1 MEISKSTGAADFA
14 TAAERAAV
22 DEILSPPPSPWLG
35 GQRSPRALHVA
46 RRDGDSVPPRS
57 LLLPALRA
65 LEARVGRVSQGA
77 VSYLAVR
84 MDLPPAEIYGVA
96 AFYALLHVGE
106 DAPPVK
112 VHVCDDV
119 ACQLSGVGGLIT
131 ALRERYGDEGEASSD
146 GVAWHRSPCLG
157 QCDRGPAVLVQRA
170 GAHAADIEV
179 VAATRDDVER
189 AIAAANPSPTPPAV
203 VPQAGAPSL
212 VVLRHLGRV
221 DPTDLDSYR
230 RAGGYES
237 LRRALQLGPAGVV
250 DWVADAGLQGRGGA
264 AFPTGVKWRAVAG
277 QADRTHYV
285 VANADESEPGTFK
298 DRVLMEEDPFAVVEA
313 LTVAGYAVGAEQG
326 YIYVRAEYPL
336 AAARLRH
343 AIAAARQRGFLGDDV
358 MGRGLRFD
366 LDVRQGAG
374 AYICGE
380 ETALFNSLEG
390 RRGEPRNKP
399 PFPTTHGLFGK
410 PTAVNNIETL
420 MNVLAILEFGPEK
433 FRAVGAKD
441 AAGTRLFCLSGAVA
455 RPGLYE
461 APFGTRL
468 GALID
473 MAGGLLPGRTLQAVL
488 LGGAAGSFVGPAAL
502 DTPLAP
508 ADLKAIGATLG
519 SGVVV
524 VFDDTANLRDTVLR
538 IARFFRDESCG
549 QCVPCRV
556 GTVRQEELVARLAA
570 GRPHGAVAEEVL
582 LFRDI
587 AQVMRD
593 ASICGLGQTA
603 ANAVDS
609 AIRLGLLGGEG
620 RMA

>member
-1 MEISKSTGAADFA
+1 METSRSPSGDVG
-14 TAAERAAV
+14 TAEERAAV
-22 DEILSPPPSPWLG
+22 DEILSPPPSPWVG
-35 GQRSPRALHVA
+35 GERSPRALHVA
-46 RRDGDSVPPRS
+46 RRDGKTVPPRS

-65 LEARVGRVSQGA
+65 LESRVGRVSPGA

-96 AFYALLHVGE
+96 AFYALLDVGE
-106 DAPPVK
+106 AAPSVK

-119 ACQLSGVGGLIT
+119 ACQLSGAGGLIA

-146 GVAWHRSPCLG
+146 AVAWHRSPCLG

-179 VAATRDDVER
+179 VAATRADVVR
-189 AIAAANPSPTPPAV
+189 AIAAAEPSPTPRAV
-203 VPQAGAPSL
+203 IPQAGDPSL
-212 VVLRHLGRV
+212 VVLRHVGRV

-230 RAGGYES
+230 TVGGYES

-250 DWVADAGLQGRGGA
+250 DWVADAGLEGRGGA
-264 AFPTGVKWRAVAG
+264 AFPTGVKWRAVAN

-298 DRVLMEEDPFAVVEA
+298 DRVIMEEDPFAVVEA

-326 YIYVRAEYPL
+326 YIYIRAEYPL

-343 AIAAARQRGFLGDDV
+343 AIAAARQRGLLGDDV
-358 MGRGLRFD
+358 MGRGIRFD
-366 LDVRQGAG
+366 IDVRQGAG

-433 FRAVGAKD
+433 FRAVGTQD

-473 MAGGLLPGRTLQAVL
+473 TAGGLTPGRTLQAVL

-508 ADLKAIGATLG
+508 PDLKAIGATLG

-524 VFDDTANLRDTVLR
+524 VFDDTANLTDTVLR

-570 GRPHGAVAEEVL
+570 GRPHGTVADEL
-582 LFRDI
+582 RLFRDL

-609 AIRLGLLGGEG
+609 ALRLGVLGDEG
-620 RMA
+620 RGA

>member
-1 MEISKSTGAADFA
+1 METSLSAGAADIG
-14 TAAERAAV
+14 TAEERAAV
-22 DEILSPPPSPWLG
+22 DEILSPPPSPWVG
-35 GQRSPRALHVA
+35 GERSPRALHVA
-46 RRDGDSVPPRS
+46 RRDGTTLPPRS

-65 LEARVGRVSQGA
+65 LESRVGVVSPGA
-77 VSYLAVR
+77 VNYLAVR

-96 AFYALLHVGE
+96 AFYALLDVGE
-106 DAPPVK
+106 AAPPVK

-119 ACQLSGVGGLIT
+119 ACQLSGAGGLIA
-131 ALRERYGDEGEASSD
+131 ALRERYADEGEASLD
-146 GVAWHRSPCLG
+146 GVQWHRSPCLG

-179 VAATRDDVER
+179 VAATREDVVR
-189 AIAAANPSPTPPAV
+189 AIAAPGPSPTPPAV
-203 VPQAGAPSL
+203 VPQVGDPSL
-212 VVLRHLGRV
+212 VVLRHVGRV

-230 RAGGYES
+230 TAGGYES
-237 LRRALQLGPAGVV
+237 LRRALQLGPEGVV
-250 DWVADAGLQGRGGA
+250 NWVADAGLAGRGGA
-264 AFPTGVKWRAVAG
+264 AFPTGWKWRAVAN

-298 DRVLMEEDPFAVVEA
+298 DRVIMEEDPFAVVEA

-326 YIYVRAEYPL
+326 YIYIRAEYPL

-366 LDVRQGAG
+366 IDVRQGAG

-420 MNVLAILEFGPEK
+420 MNVLAILEFGPAR
-433 FRAVGAKD
+433 FRAVGTPD

-473 MAGGLLPGRTLQAVL
+473 MAGGLMPGRTLQGVL
-488 LGGAAGSFVGPAAL
+488 LGGAAGSFVGPTAL

-524 VFDDTANLRDTVLR
+524 VFDDTANLTDTVLR

-570 GRPHGAVAEEVL
+570 GRPHGTVADEL
-582 LFRDI
+582 RLFRDL

-609 AIRLGLLGGEG
+609 ALRLGWLGG
-620 RMA
+620 

>member
-1 MEISKSTGAADFA
+1 MEWSQAGGASGA
-14 TAAERAAV
+14 TAEERAAV
-22 DEILSPPPSPWLG
+22 DEILSPPPSPWVG
-35 GQRSPRALHVA
+35 GARLPRSLHVA
-46 RRDGDSVPPRS
+46 RRDAGSVPPRS

-65 LEARVGRVSQGA
+65 LEARVGHVSPGA
-77 VSYLAVR
+77 VGYLALR

-96 AFYALLHVGE
+96 AFYALLDVGD

-119 ACQLSGVGGLIT
+119 ACQLSGASALIA
-131 ALRERYGDEGEASSD
+131 ALREHCGEEGEASSD

-170 GAHAADIEV
+170 GAQAADIAV
-179 VAATRDDVER
+179 VAATREDVLR
-189 AIAAANPSPTPPAV
+189 AIAAPDPAPTPPAA
-203 VPQAGAPSL
+203 VPQAGDPGL
-212 VVLRHLGRV
+212 VVLRHWGRV

-237 LRRALQLGPAGVV
+237 LRRALQLGPEGVV
-250 DWVADAGLQGRGGA
+250 GWVADAGLAGRGGA
-264 AFPTGVKWRAVAG
+264 AFPTGVKWRAVAS

-298 DRVLMEEDPFAVVEA
+298 DRVIMEEDPFAVVEA

-336 AAARLRH
+336 AAARLRS
-343 AIAAARQRGFLGDDV
+343 AIAAARQRGFLGDSI
-358 MGRGLRFD
+358 MGRDIRFD
-366 LDVRQGAG
+366 IEVRQGAG

-420 MNVLAILEFGPEK
+420 MNVLAILEFGPDK
-433 FRAVGAKD
+433 FRAVGTKD

-468 GALID
+468 RALID
-473 MAGGLLPGRTLQAVL
+473 LAGGLRPGRTLQAVL

-508 ADLKAIGATLG
+508 EDLRAIGATLG

-524 VFDDTANLRDTVLR
+524 VFDDTANLTDTVLR

-570 GRPHGAVAEEVL
+570 GRPHGTVADEL
-582 LFRDI
+582 GLFRDL

-609 AIRLGLLGGEG
+609 ALRLGVLGGEG
-620 RMA
+620 RGA